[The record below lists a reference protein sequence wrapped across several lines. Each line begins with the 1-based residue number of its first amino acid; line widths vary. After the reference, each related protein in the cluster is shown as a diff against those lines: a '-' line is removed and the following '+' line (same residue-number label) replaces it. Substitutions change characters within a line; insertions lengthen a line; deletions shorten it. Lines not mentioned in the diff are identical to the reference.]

1 MLLSCWYF
9 CLSAL
14 PYFYFKSSDLLVC
27 FLFVYIFFFLNFWFV
42 MFSCFILS
50 DCIIINVCLMFE
62 FKQWLKM
69 DTASSVTQSFN
80 MCVLICMLY
89 LILVFYRFYAVRTRI
104 TTRTFCCSEWV
115 LVVSPFFFL
124 FYPVGELSWPGA
136 PVCKSLNGTFS
147 SCPAMFQHIVYN
159 T

>member
-27 FLFVYIFFFLNFWFV
+27 FLFVYIFFLNFWFV
-42 MFSCFILS
+42 MFCFILS

-136 PVCKSLNGTFS
+136 PVCKSLNDTFS

>member
-27 FLFVYIFFFLNFWFV
+27 FLFVYIFFLNFWFV
-42 MFSCFILS
+42 MFCFILS